1 MVIDITREAI
11 LCIILFVINEVR
23 LWWLFNKVMDLDF
36 EHKKPM
42 I

>member
-1 MVIDITREAI
+1 MAIDITKEAI
-11 LCIILFVINEVR
+11 LCFVLFIINEVR
-23 LWWLFNKVMDLDF
+23 LWWLFNKIIDLDL